1 MLRPLPLLTVL
12 VLAGPVALGL
22 AGTVLPALGWLPAAG
37 LTGWSLAPLRAVAD
51 WPGLP
56 AAAGVSLSSGLLST
70 AGALLV
76 ATLLLAGWHGTPV
89 ARALERLL
97 SPLLAVPHAAAA
109 LGLAF
114 LIAPSGWIVRVAA
127 GPLGLDRPPDALVV
141 QDPWGLALTAGLIAK
156 EVPFLLLMMLA
167 ALPQADPA
175 RRLRVARSLGQGRVA
190 AWLKA
195 VFPTVYAQVRLP
207 VLVVLVYGMTNV
219 DVAAILGPSTPP
231 TLSVQVTRWMVDP
244 DLAMRAVGAAGAV
257 VQLALVAGALA
268 AWRIGERGVAR
279 AALAW
284 TVRARGLPE
293 AAARGTGAALGLVSA
308 LGVLGGLAALALW
321 SVAARWRFPDAWPE
335 GLTARTWMRHGPEM
349 LEVAGA
355 TLGLALAATAASL
368 LLVVGCLE
376 AEHRHRLGPSRALWL
391 LYLPL
396 LVPQIAFLP
405 GLALLPLWLG
415 ASAGWGAVTAVHVVF
430 VLPYVFLSL
439 SGPWRAW
446 DDRTARVAAGL
457 GRGPDAVLWR
467 LRLPMLLAPVLTA
480 VAVGMAVSV
489 GQYLPTLLIG
499 GGRTATLTTE
509 AVALAAGGDRRAI
522 GAWGIGQ
529 AGAAFAPFAL
539 ALLVPALAWRNRR
552 GMGRG

>member
-1 MLRPLPLLTVL
+1 M
-12 VLAGPVALGL
+12 
-22 AGTVLPALGWLPAAG
+22 
-37 LTGWSLAPLRAVAD
+37 
-51 WPGLP
+51 
-56 AAAGVSLSSGLLST
+56 SLSSGLLST
-70 AGALLV
+70 AGALAV
-76 ATLLLAGWHGTPV
+76 ATLLLAGWQGTRV
-89 ARALERLL
+89 ARVLERLL

-114 LIAPSGWIVRVAA
+114 LIAPSGWAMRFAA
-127 GPLGLDRPPDALVV
+127 APLGLDRPPDALVV

-244 DLAMRAVGAAGAV
+244 DLSMRAVGAAGAV
-257 VQLALVAGALA
+257 VQLALVIAALGLWVGGERVVA
-268 AWRIGERGVAR
+268 RIGLV
-279 AALAW
+279 W
-284 TVRARGLPE
+284 TARARGLPE
-293 AAARGTGAALGLVSA
+293 APARVAGAALGAVSA
-308 LGVLGGLAALALW
+308 VAVLGGLAALALW
-321 SVAARWRFPDAWPE
+321 SVAARWRFPDPWPE
-335 GLTARTWMRHGPEM
+335 ALTARTWMRHGPEM
-349 LEVAGA
+349 LEVATA
-355 TLGLALAATAASL
+355 TLALAVVATAVSL

-376 AEHRHRLGPSRALWL
+376 AEHRHRLGPNRALWL

-415 ASAGWGAVTAVHVVF
+415 VSGGWGAVAAVHVVF

-439 SGPWRAW
+439 AGPWRAW
-446 DDRTARVAAGL
+446 DPRVARVASGL
-457 GRGPDAVLWR
+457 GRGPEAVLWR

-480 VAVGMAVSV
+480 AAVGMAVSV

-539 ALLVPALAWRNRR
+539 ALLVPALVWRNRR
-552 GMGRG
+552 GMARG